1 MHRSDALL
9 FIRREELFFYVKH
22 LFGCVIAQGGRYKM
36 IKHVAVIFL
45 VSLVAACAS
54 APVEEIKPF
63 DKSRTMEASY
73 DEVWTNL
80 IRFMSTNDV
89 SIASVEKDSGLI
101 VLTGD
106 NLTGALMQEYCDAK
120 PAFLAALSGGKA
132 SGSVIV
138 NADGDFT
145 TVTVNARFS
154 ATYVNAM
161 ANPPVYSTRPC
172 NSRGAFE
179 TAVLGSIQ

>member
-1 MHRSDALL
+1 
-9 FIRREELFFYVKH
+9 
-22 LFGCVIAQGGRYKM
+22 M
-36 IKHVAVIFL
+36 IKHAAIIFL
-45 VSLVAACAS
+45 AGLVAACAS
-54 APVEEIKPF
+54 APVVEIMPF
-63 DKSRTMEASY
+63 DKSRTIETPY

-80 IRFMSTNDV
+80 IRFMSTNDI

-106 NLTGALMQEYCDAK
+106 NLSSSLMVEYCDAK
-120 PAFLAALSGGKA
+120 PTFLTTLTSGKA

-138 NADGDFT
+138 NADEDFT
-145 TVTVNARFS
+145 TVTVNAKFS
-154 ATYVNAM
+154 ATYMNPM
-161 ANPPVYSTRPC
+161 TNPPTYSTRPC

>member
-1 MHRSDALL
+1 
-9 FIRREELFFYVKH
+9 
-22 LFGCVIAQGGRYKM
+22 M
-36 IKHVAVIFL
+36 IKHVAIIFL
-45 VSLVAACAS
+45 AGIVAACAS
-54 APVEEIKPF
+54 APVVEIKPF
-63 DKSRTMEASY
+63 DKSRTLETPY

-80 IRFMSTNDV
+80 IRFMSTNAI

-106 NLTGALMQEYCDAK
+106 DLSSSAMKEYCDAK
-120 PAFLAALSGGKA
+120 PTFLTSLTGGKA

-138 NADGDFT
+138 NADEDFT
-145 TVTVNARFS
+145 TVTVNAKFS
-154 ATYVNAM
+154 ATFMNPM
-161 ANPPVYSTRPC
+161 TNPPTYSTRPC

>member
-1 MHRSDALL
+1 MKKA
-9 FIRREELFFYVKH
+9 FYIVGMVM
-22 LFGCVIAQGGRYKM
+22 LG
-36 IKHVAVIFL
+36 
-45 VSLVAACAS
+45 ACAT
-54 APVEEIKPF
+54 APVVEVQPF
-63 DKSRTMEASY
+63 DKSATVEKSY

-106 NLTGALMQEYCDAK
+106 SLSAGLIQEYCDATA
-120 PAFLAALSGGKA
+120 PWMWALTGGRA

-138 NADGDFT
+138 TDDDGFT
-145 TVTVNARFS
+145 TVTVNAKFQGTS
-154 ATYVNAM
+154 QTLLS
-161 ANPPVYSTRPC
+161 NPPQFSTTPC

-179 TAVLGSIQ
+179 AAVLGSIQ

>member
-1 MHRSDALL
+1 
-9 FIRREELFFYVKH
+9 
-22 LFGCVIAQGGRYKM
+22 M
-36 IKHVAVIFL
+36 IKQVFVIVAV
-45 VSLVAACAS
+45 SLLGACAS

-63 DKSRTMEASY
+63 DKSRTLEAPY

-80 IRFMSTNDV
+80 IRFMSTNDI

-106 NLTGALMQEYCDAK
+106 NLSSSLMEEYCDAK
-120 PAFLAALSGGKA
+120 ATFLTTLTSGKA

-138 NADGDFT
+138 NSDEDFT
-145 TVTVNARFS
+145 TVTVNAKFS
-154 ATYVNAM
+154 ATFMNPM
-161 ANPPVYSTRPC
+161 TNPPSYSTRPC